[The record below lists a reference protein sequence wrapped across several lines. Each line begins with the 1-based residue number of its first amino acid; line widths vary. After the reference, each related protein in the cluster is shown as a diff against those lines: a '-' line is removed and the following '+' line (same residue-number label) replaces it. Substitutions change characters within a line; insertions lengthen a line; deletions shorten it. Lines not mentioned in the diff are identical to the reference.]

1 MRSQTQ
7 KYCWDKN
14 IVGWTCLKT
23 SKLLWT
29 LVLMVS
35 ITLVLL
41 VRYIWLGYL
50 EIVFPKKVR
59 KILNSFG
66 EALFWV
72 RLKTSQILF

>member
-1 MRSQTQ
+1 
-7 KYCWDKN
+7 
-14 IVGWTCLKT
+14 
-23 SKLLWT
+23 
-29 LVLMVS
+29 MVS